1 MKEIINRAK
10 LRGKPL
16 DEDCKKAKTTSCEYG
31 IYDGR
36 IFCLGIVDMKND
48 EYLSKCREC
57 GAFVDNAEPIES
69 IVRNILEQYRSE
81 RG

>member
-1 MKEIINRAK
+1 MQKIINRAK

-31 IYDGR
+31 IYDSR
-36 IFCLGIVDMKND
+36 IFCFGIVDMKTD

-57 GAFVDNAEPIES
+57 GAFVDNAEPIETA
-69 IVRNILEQYRSE
+69 IDRIIKEHRK
-81 RG
+81 